1 MEISSKSTKN
11 EILDAYEALLKQ
23 IQEEKANVPKKVQEE
38 KQKTEVLTKVSETSH
53 DGIVKNISN
62 LKIALN
68 TSLDLLGSNLAAEFK
83 KLEEI
88 RSAILVEKNNLEDL
102 YSLSAN
108 TDSLAA
114 MLLVQKEKRESFD
127 KKISEEELAFSQ
139 KMKLEKE
146 SFEAEIKNSRETWK
160 AEKQKQELEEKEYVS
175 ELKKQRKREEDEYS
189 YNIKISRQ
197 KEQDAYL
204 SEKSALDKELADR
217 KLLFEQ
223 EIAKREDL
231 VKTAESEL
239 NELRKLSSEF
249 PAKLNSALTAKE
261 KEIVGA
267 LTTKFDFERKLY
279 EKQTEGDLKLK
290 EQTIKSLQEKITE
303 MQAQVREL
311 NEKATKAEMNVK
323 DIAVKAIE
331 SSSKVQFF
339 QKKEGEGI

>member
-1 MEISSKSTKN
+1 MEVSVKSTKN
-11 EILDAYEALLKQ
+11 EILEAYETLLKQ
-23 IQEEKANVPKKVQEE
+23 VQEEKANVPKKVQEE

-68 TSLDLLGSNLAAEFK
+68 TSLDQLGSNLAVEFK

-88 RSAILVEKNNLEDL
+88 RSAISVEKKNLEDL

-114 MLLVQKEKRESFD
+114 MLLVQKEKREGFD
-127 KKISEEELAFSQ
+127 RKMQEEEFAFSQ

-146 SFEAEIKNSRETWK
+146 TFESEIKNIRELWK
-160 AEKQKQELEEKEYVS
+160 AEKQRQDLEEKEYLG

-189 YNIKISRQ
+189 YGLKISRQ
-197 KEQDAYL
+197 KEEDAYL
-204 SEKSALDKELADR
+204 SEKLRLEKELSD
-217 KLLFEQ
+217 KKQLFEQ
-223 EIAKREDL
+223 EMAKREDL
-231 VKTAESEL
+231 VKSAENEL
-239 NELRKLSSEF
+239 NELRKLSAEF
-249 PAKLNSALTAKE
+249 PNKLSGALVSKE
-261 KEIVGA
+261 KEIVSA
-267 LTTKFDFERKLY
+267 LTTRFDFERKLY

-290 EQTIKSLQEKITE
+290 EQTIKSLQEKIAE
-303 MQAQVREL
+303 MQIQIREL